1 MNMLGKRT
9 VKGRIGFA
17 LAILMLVSFSL
28 LPFAQI
34 ISTSLK
40 HQFDWGNPSLIP
52 QTINFEA
59 YKELLGL
66 TEVKQV
72 EIPVAIQKILNNPKL
87 SEAKREAIKKKFTA
101 NDNLFPFGKYMLNSV
116 IFSVG
121 AASVSLIF
129 SVMGAYSISRLRFTG
144 RVVIQRS
151 VLFVYMV
158 GGVLLMVPL
167 YQMAMNIGLASSLWG
182 SGLCIFLIYIVQTL
196 PVGMYMLGNYFR
208 GIPFALEEAAMMDGY
223 SRKEAIIK
231 IVLPLSLP
239 MLATVFIYCFIIGW
253 NEYLFAS
260 VFLKQYPELH
270 TLPLALQELFVSK
283 NAIWDRIMAASMLT
297 LAPLVI
303 CFLFA
308 SRFMKSGQTDGGVK
322 G

>member
-1 MNMLGKRT
+1 MLGKKT
-9 VKGRIGFA
+9 IKGRIGFV
-17 LAILMLVSFSL
+17 LAILLLVSFCL

-34 ISTSLK
+34 LSTSLK

-52 QTINFEA
+52 QVVNLDA

-66 TEVKQV
+66 ADEKVVEV
-72 EIPVAIQKILNNPKL
+72 PPAIQKVLDNPKL
-87 SEAKREAIKKKFTA
+87 PQAKKDAILAKFT
-101 NDNLFPFGKYMLNSV
+101 NTEDVFPFGRFMLNS
-116 IFSVG
+116 FGLSAG
-121 AASVSLIF
+121 AALISMVF
-129 SVMGAYSISRLRFTG
+129 AVMGAYSISRLRFSG
-144 RVVIQRS
+144 QVIVQRS

-167 YQMAMNIGLASSLWG
+167 YQMAVNVGLASSMWG
-182 SGLCIFLIYIVQTL
+182 SVLCLFAIYIVQTL
-196 PVGMYMLGNYFR
+196 PVALYMLGNYFR
-208 GIPFALEEAAMMDGY
+208 TIPFALEEAAMMDGY
-223 SRKEAIIK
+223 SRKEAIWK
-231 IVLPLSLP
+231 VVLPLSLP
-239 MLATVFIYCFIIGW
+239 MLATVFMYCFIIGW

-260 VFLKQYPELH
+260 VFLKQFKEFY

-297 LAPLVI
+297 LAPVII

-308 SRFMKSGQTDGGVK
+308 MRHMDGGKTDGGVK

>member
-1 MNMLGKRT
+1 MLGKPT
-9 VKGRIGFA
+9 IKGRIGFA
-17 LAILMLVSFSL
+17 LAIFLLVSFCL

-34 ISTSLK
+34 LSTSLK

-52 QTINFEA
+52 QVINLEA

-66 TEVKQV
+66 TEEKAV
-72 EIPVAIQKILNNPKL
+72 EIPAAIQKVLDNPALPQDKKDAIMAKYTSNN
-87 SEAKREAIKKKFTA
+87 
-101 NDNLFPFGKYMLNSV
+101 DVFPFGRFMLNSFA
-116 IFSVG
+116 ISAG
-121 AASVSLIF
+121 AAIVSLVF
-129 SVMGAYSISRLRFTG
+129 AVMGAYSISRLRFSG
-144 RVVIQRS
+144 QVVVQRS

-167 YQMAMNIGLASSLWG
+167 YQMAVNLGLATNMWG
-182 SGLCIFLIYIVQTL
+182 SLFSLFAIYIVQTL
-196 PVGMYMLGNYFR
+196 PVALYMLGNYFR
-208 GIPFALEEAAMMDGY
+208 TIPFALEEAAMMDGY
-223 SRKEAIIK
+223 SRKEAIWK
-231 IVLPLSLP
+231 VVLPLSLP
-239 MLATVFIYCFIIGW
+239 MLATVFMYCFIIGW

-260 VFLKQYPELH
+260 VFLKQFKEFY

-297 LAPLVI
+297 LAPVVV

-308 SRFMKSGQTDGGVK
+308 MRHMDGGKTDGGVK

>member
-1 MNMLGKRT
+1 MLGKRSL
-9 VKGRIGFA
+9 KGRIGFV
-17 LAILMLVSFSL
+17 LAVGLLVSFSL

-34 ISTSLK
+34 LSTSLK

-52 QTINFEA
+52 QAINLEA

-66 TEVKQV
+66 TKTE
-72 EIPVAIQKILNNPKL
+72 EIQIPAAIQKILNNPKL
-87 SEAKREAIKKKFTA
+87 SREKKEAIAAKYTS

-116 IFSVG
+116 MFSVG
-121 AASVSLIF
+121 AASISLIF
-129 SVMGAYSISRLRFTG
+129 AVMGAYSISRLRFG
-144 RVVIQRS
+144 GKVVIQRS

-167 YQMAMNIGLASSLWG
+167 YQMAMNVGLASSMWG
-182 SGLCIFLIYIVQTL
+182 SVFCLFLIYIVQTL

-208 GIPFALEEAAMMDGY
+208 GIPLALEEAAMMDGC
-223 SRKEAIIK
+223 SRTEAIIK
-231 IVLPLSLP
+231 VVLPLSLP

-260 VFLKQYPELH
+260 VFLKQYPEFH

-297 LAPLVI
+297 LAPIVV

-308 SRFMKSGQTDGGVK
+308 SRFMKGGNTEGGVK

>member
-1 MNMLGKRT
+1 MLGKKT
-9 VKGRIGFA
+9 IKGRIGFV
-17 LAILMLVSFSL
+17 LAIFLLVSFCL

-34 ISTSLK
+34 LSTSLK

-52 QTINFEA
+52 QIVNLDA

-66 TEVKQV
+66 TEPKQV
-72 EIPVAIQKILNNPKL
+72 EVPAAIQKILENPKL
-87 SEAKREAIKKKFTA
+87 PEAKKDAILAKFTS
-101 NDNLFPFGKYMLNSV
+101 NEDVFPFGRFMLNS
-116 IFSVG
+116 FALSAG
-121 AASVSLIF
+121 AAVISLIF
-129 SVMGAYSISRLRFTG
+129 AVMGAYSISRLRFG
-144 RVVIQRS
+144 GQVIVQRS

-167 YQMAMNIGLASSLWG
+167 YQMAVNIGLASSMWG
-182 SGLCIFLIYIVQTL
+182 SVLCLFAIYIVQTL
-196 PVGMYMLGNYFR
+196 PVALYMLGNYFR
-208 GIPFALEEAAMMDGY
+208 TIPFALEEAAMMDGY
-223 SRKEAIIK
+223 SRKEAIWK
-231 IVLPLSLP
+231 VVLPLSLP

-260 VFLKQYPELH
+260 VFLKQFKEFY

-297 LAPLVI
+297 LAPVI
-303 CFLFA
+303 VCFLFA
-308 SRFMKSGQTDGGVK
+308 MRHMDGGKTDGGVK

>member
-1 MNMLGKRT
+1 MLGRKTWKSR
-9 VKGRIGFA
+9 VGFWV
-17 LAILMLVSFSL
+17 AIMLLVSFCL

-34 ISTSLK
+34 LSTSLK

-52 QTINFEA
+52 QVVNLDA

-66 TEVKQV
+66 AEQKEVEV
-72 EIPVAIQKILNNPKL
+72 PA
-87 SEAKREAIKKKFTA
+87 AIKKIL
-101 NDNLFPFGKYMLNSV
+101 DNPKIPQNKKDAILAKYTDTSDVFPFGRYMLNSFL
-116 IFSVG
+116 ISAG
-121 AASVSLIF
+121 AAAVSLVF
-129 SVMGAYSISRLRFTG
+129 AVMGAYSISRLQFSG
-144 RVVIQRS
+144 QVIVQRS

-167 YQMAMNIGLASSLWG
+167 YQMAVNVGLATSMWG
-182 SGLCIFLIYIVQTL
+182 SVISLFAIYIVQTL
-196 PVGMYMLGNYFR
+196 PVALYMLGNYFR
-208 GIPFALEEAAMMDGY
+208 SIPFALEEAAMMDGY
-223 SRKEAIIK
+223 SRKQAIWK
-231 IVLPLSLP
+231 VVLPLSLP
-239 MLATVFIYCFIIGW
+239 MLATVFMYCFIIGW

-260 VFLKQYPELH
+260 VFLKQFKEFY

-297 LAPLVI
+297 LAPVVI

-308 SRFMKSGQTDGGVK
+308 MRHMDGGKTDGGVK

>member
-1 MNMLGKRT
+1 MLGKRT
-9 VKGRIGFA
+9 LKGRIGFVTGV
-17 LAILMLVSFSL
+17 LLLVSFSL

-34 ISTSLK
+34 LSTSLK

-52 QTINFEA
+52 QVINLDA

-66 TEVKQV
+66 TEAKKV
-72 EIPVAIQKILNNPKL
+72 EIPAAIQNILDNPKL
-87 SEAKREAIKKKFTA
+87 SQEKKDAIAAKFVS
-101 NDNLFPFGKYMLNSV
+101 NDDLFPFGKYMLNSV
-116 IFSVG
+116 IFSFG
-121 AASVSLIF
+121 AATVSLILA
-129 SVMGAYSISRLRFTG
+129 VMGAYSISRLRFKG
-144 RVVIQRS
+144 QVVVQRS
-151 VLFVYMV
+151 VLFVYMI

-167 YQMAMNIGLASSLWG
+167 YQMAMNLGLASSMWG
-182 SGLCIFLIYIVQTL
+182 SVFCIFLIYIVQTL

-208 GIPFALEEAAMMDGY
+208 GIPFALEEAAMMDGC

-231 IVLPLSLP
+231 VVLPLSLP

-260 VFLKQYPELH
+260 VFLKQYPEFH

-297 LAPLVI
+297 LAPIVI
-303 CFLFA
+303 CFLLA
-308 SRFMKSGQTDGGVK
+308 SRFMKGGKTDGGVK

>member
-1 MNMLGKRT
+1 MLGKPT
-9 VKGRIGFA
+9 IKGRLGFL
-17 LAILMLVSFSL
+17 LAILLLVSFSL

-34 ISTSLK
+34 LSTSLK
-40 HQFDWGNPSLIP
+40 HQYDWGNPSLIP
-52 QTINFEA
+52 QSINLDA

-66 TEVKQV
+66 TEAKKI
-72 EIPVAIQKILNNPKL
+72 EIPAAIQKILNNPKL
-87 SEAKREAIKKKFTA
+87 SAQKKQAISDKFTS

-121 AASVSLIF
+121 AATFSLVF
-129 SVMGAYSISRLRFTG
+129 SVMGAYSISRLRFKG
-144 RVVIQRS
+144 QVVIQRS

-167 YQMAMNIGLASSLWG
+167 YQMAMNIGLASSMWG
-182 SGLCIFLIYIVQTL
+182 SAFCLFLIYVVQTL

-208 GIPFALEEAAMMDGY
+208 GIPFALEEAAMMDGC

-231 IVLPLSLP
+231 VVLPLSLP

-260 VFLKQYPELH
+260 VFLKQYPEFH

-297 LAPLVI
+297 LAPIVI

-308 SRFMKSGQTDGGVK
+308 SRFMKGGKTDGGVK

>member
-1 MNMLGKRT
+1 MLGKRT
-9 VKGRIGFA
+9 LKGRIGFA
-17 LAILMLVSFSL
+17 VAIFMLVSFSL

-34 ISTSLK
+34 ISTSFK

-52 QTINFEA
+52 QSINLDA

-66 TEVKQV
+66 SESKQV

-87 SEAKREAIKKKFTA
+87 SQQKREAISAKFTA

-116 IFSVG
+116 LFSV
-121 AASVSLIF
+121 AASAVSLLL
-129 SVMGAYSISRLRFTG
+129 SVMGAYSISRLRFPG
-144 RVVIQRS
+144 QVLIQRS

-182 SGLCIFLIYIVQTL
+182 SALCIFLIYIVQTL

-208 GIPFALEEAAMMDGY
+208 GIPFALEEAAMMDGC

-239 MLATVFIYCFIIGW
+239 MLATVFIYCFIIAW

-260 VFLKQYPELH
+260 VFLKQYPDLH

-297 LAPLVI
+297 LAPIVI

-308 SRFMKSGQTDGGVK
+308 SRFMKSGQAEGGVK

>member
-1 MNMLGKRT
+1 MLGKRSL
-9 VKGRIGFA
+9 KGRLGFV
-17 LAILMLVSFSL
+17 LAVGLLVSFSL

-34 ISTSLK
+34 LSTSLK

-52 QTINFEA
+52 QVINLEA

-66 TEVKQV
+66 TETQEVK
-72 EIPVAIQKILNNPKL
+72 IPVAIQKILDNPKL
-87 SEAKREAIKKKFTA
+87 PQAKKEAIAAKYTA

-116 IFSVG
+116 MFSVG
-121 AASVSLIF
+121 AASISLIF
-129 SVMGAYSISRLRFTG
+129 AVMGAYSISRLRFKG
-144 RVVIQRS
+144 KVVIQRS

-167 YQMAMNIGLASSLWG
+167 YQMAMNIGLASSMWG
-182 SGLCIFLIYIVQTL
+182 SVFSLFLIYIVQTL

-208 GIPFALEEAAMMDGY
+208 GIPVALEEAAMMDGC
-223 SRKEAIIK
+223 SRTEAIIK
-231 IVLPLSLP
+231 VVLPLSLP

-260 VFLKQYPELH
+260 VFLKQYPEFH

-297 LAPLVI
+297 LAPIVV

-308 SRFMKSGQTDGGVK
+308 SRFMKGGNTEGGVK

>member
-1 MNMLGKRT
+1 MLGRKTWKSR
-9 VKGRIGFA
+9 VGFWV
-17 LAILMLVSFSL
+17 AIMLLVSFCL

-34 ISTSLK
+34 LSTSLK

-52 QTINFEA
+52 QVVNLDA

-66 TEVKQV
+66 AEQKEVEV
-72 EIPVAIQKILNNPKL
+72 PA
-87 SEAKREAIKKKFTA
+87 AIKKIL
-101 NDNLFPFGKYMLNSV
+101 DNPKIPQNKKDAILAKYSDTSDVFPFGRYMLNSFL
-116 IFSVG
+116 ISAG
-121 AASVSLIF
+121 AAAVSLVF
-129 SVMGAYSISRLRFTG
+129 AVMGAYSISRLQFSG
-144 RVVIQRS
+144 QVIVQRS

-167 YQMAMNIGLASSLWG
+167 YQMAVNVGLATSMWG
-182 SGLCIFLIYIVQTL
+182 SVISLFAIYIVQTL
-196 PVGMYMLGNYFR
+196 PVALYMLGNYFR
-208 GIPFALEEAAMMDGY
+208 SIPFALEEAAMMDGY
-223 SRKEAIIK
+223 SRKQAIWK
-231 IVLPLSLP
+231 VVLPLSLP
-239 MLATVFIYCFIIGW
+239 MLATVFMYCFIIGW

-260 VFLKQYPELH
+260 VFLKQFKEFY

-297 LAPLVI
+297 LAPVVI

-308 SRFMKSGQTDGGVK
+308 MRHMDGGKTDGGVK

>member
-1 MNMLGKRT
+1 MLGKKT
-9 VKGRIGFA
+9 IKGRIGFA
-17 LAILMLVSFSL
+17 LAIVLLVSFSL

-34 ISTSLK
+34 LSTSLK
-40 HQFDWGNPSLIP
+40 HQYDWGNPSLIP
-52 QTINFEA
+52 QSINWDA

-66 TEVKQV
+66 TEAEEV
-72 EIPVAIQKILNNPKL
+72 EIPAAIQKILNNPKL
-87 SEAKREAIKKKFTA
+87 SAEKKQAIAAKYTA
-101 NDNLFPFGKYMLNSV
+101 NDNLFPFGEYMLNSV

-121 AASVSLIF
+121 AASFSLVF
-129 SVMGAYSISRLRFTG
+129 SVMGAYSISRLRFKG
-144 RVVIQRS
+144 QVVIQRS

-167 YQMAMNIGLASSLWG
+167 YQMAMNVGLASSLWG
-182 SGLCIFLIYIVQTL
+182 SAFCLFLIYIVQTL

-208 GIPFALEEAAMMDGY
+208 GIPFALEEAAMMDGC

-231 IVLPLSLP
+231 VVLPLSLP

-260 VFLKQYPELH
+260 VFLKQYPEFH

-297 LAPLVI
+297 LAPIVI

-308 SRFMKSGQTDGGVK
+308 SRFMKGGKTDGGVK

>member
-1 MNMLGKRT
+1 MNEKRT
-9 VKGRIGFA
+9 LKGRFA
-17 LAILMLVSFSL
+17 FIIAVGLLVCFSL

-34 ISTSLK
+34 VSTSLK
-40 HQFDWGNPSLIP
+40 HQYDWGNPSLIP
-52 QTINFEA
+52 QTLNFDA

-87 SEAKREAIKKKFTA
+87 SEKQKAVISAKYTS
-101 NDNLFPFGKYMLNSV
+101 NDNLFPFGKYMLNSLLL
-116 IFSVG
+116 SAG
-121 AASVSLIF
+121 AAAISLVF
-129 SVMGAYSISRLRFTG
+129 AVMGAYSISRLRFTG
-144 RVVIQRS
+144 QVVIQRS
-151 VLFVYMV
+151 VLFVYMI

-167 YQMAMNIGLASSLWG
+167 YQMAMNIGLASTKWG
-182 SGLCIFLIYIVQTL
+182 SFISLFVIYIVQTL

-208 GIPFALEEAAMMDGY
+208 GIPFALEEAAMMDGC

-231 IVLPLSLP
+231 VVLPLSLP

-260 VFLKQYPELH
+260 VFLKQYPDLH

-297 LAPLVI
+297 LAPIVI

-308 SRFMKSGQTDGGVK
+308 SHFMKGGKTDGGVK

>member
-1 MNMLGKRT
+1 MLGKST
-9 VKGRIGFA
+9 IKGRIGFA
-17 LAILMLVSFSL
+17 LAIFLLVNFCL

-34 ISTSLK
+34 LSTSLK

-52 QTINFEA
+52 QVINLEA

-66 TEVKQV
+66 SEEKVV
-72 EIPVAIQKILNNPKL
+72 EIPAAIQKVLDNPALPQDKKDAIMAKYTSNN
-87 SEAKREAIKKKFTA
+87 
-101 NDNLFPFGKYMLNSV
+101 DVFPFGRFMLNSFV
-116 IFSVG
+116 ISAG
-121 AASVSLIF
+121 AAVVSLVF
-129 SVMGAYSISRLRFTG
+129 AVMGAYSISRLRFSG
-144 RVVIQRS
+144 QVVVQRS

-167 YQMAMNIGLASSLWG
+167 YQMAVNIGLATNMWG
-182 SGLCIFLIYIVQTL
+182 SLFSLFAIYIVQTL
-196 PVGMYMLGNYFR
+196 PVALYMLGNYFR
-208 GIPFALEEAAMMDGY
+208 TIPFALEEAAMMDGY
-223 SRKEAIIK
+223 SRKEAIWK
-231 IVLPLSLP
+231 VVLPLSLP
-239 MLATVFIYCFIIGW
+239 MLATVFMYCFIIGW

-260 VFLKQYPELH
+260 VFLKQFKEFY

-297 LAPLVI
+297 LAPVVV

-308 SRFMKSGQTDGGVK
+308 MRHMDGGKTDGGVK

>member
-1 MNMLGKRT
+1 MLGKRT
-9 VKGRIGFA
+9 VKGRIAFA

-87 SEAKREAIKKKFTA
+87 SEQKREAIKKKFTA

-182 SGLCIFLIYIVQTL
+182 SALCIFLIYIVQTL

-208 GIPFALEEAAMMDGY
+208 GIPFALEEAAMMDGC

-297 LAPLVI
+297 LAPIVI